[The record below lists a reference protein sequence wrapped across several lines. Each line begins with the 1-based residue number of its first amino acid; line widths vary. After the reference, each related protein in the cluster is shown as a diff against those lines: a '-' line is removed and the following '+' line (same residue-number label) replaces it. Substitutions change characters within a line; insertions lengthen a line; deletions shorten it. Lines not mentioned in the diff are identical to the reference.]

1 VEFSGGVSVTHRL
14 ELEIN
19 SNKRSNILAKHLP
32 RGPQLV
38 ERPPTVLI
46 VGAESLLGKELR
58 DQLQSKSV
66 PVTVKLISVEEE
78 GGILT
83 EQEGEPIVMGPLGWH
98 DLNGGTAVLLAGSP
112 ESSAEALKRAQQLA
126 PQPLII
132 DVTGALDSK
141 SGTALRAPLIESGPP
156 RKAAVQVI
164 AHPAAIALTMFFKQ
178 LLSAGAIVRSVVQVF
193 EPASERGQPGLNEL
207 QQQTVGL
214 LAFQKLKKEVYDAQA
229 SFNML
234 PQYGSEAPK
243 TLAEIE
249 LRIDRNLATLLAVEP
264 VVPMPSLRLI
274 QAPVFHGYSFSI
286 WVEFDRNPGLEAISN
301 ALTAPFI
308 ELRRSDE
315 EPPSNVGAAG
325 QSGITVGS
333 IVIDRNHPSACWFW
347 VVADNL
353 RIAADNAIEVVSES
367 L

>member
-1 VEFSGGVSVTHRL
+1 M
-14 ELEIN
+14 
-19 SNKRSNILAKHLP
+19 AKHTRAAP
-32 RGPQLV
+32 RLV
-38 ERPPTVLI
+38 DRSPTVLI

-58 DQLQSKSV
+58 DQIQNKNV

-83 EQEGEPIVMGPLGWH
+83 EHEGEPVVIGPLGWQ

-112 ESSAEALKRAQQLA
+112 ESSAEALKRAQQLK
-126 PQPLII
+126 PQPVII

-141 SGTALRAPLIESGPP
+141 PGAGLRAPLVESQPP
-156 RKAAVQVI
+156 RNSAIQVI

-178 LLSAGAIVRSVVQVF
+178 LLSAGTIVRSVVQIF
-193 EPASERGQPGLNEL
+193 EPASERGQRGLDEL

-214 LAFQKLKKEVYDAQA
+214 LAFQKLKKEVYDTQA

-234 PQYGSEAPK
+234 PQYGSDAPK
-243 TLAEIE
+243 PLAEIE
-249 LRIDRNLATLLAVEP
+249 LRIHLNLATLLP
-264 VVPMPSLRLI
+264 GPMPSLRLI

-286 WVEFDRNPGLEAISN
+286 WVEFEHNPGVEAVSD
-301 ALTAPFI
+301 ALAGPHI
-308 ELRRSDE
+308 EVRRSDD

-325 QSGITVGS
+325 QSGLAVGS
-333 IVIDRNHPSACWFW
+333 ITIDRTQPNACWFW
-347 VVADNL
+347 AAADNL
-353 RIAADNAIEVVSES
+353 RIAADNAIEVISES

>member
-1 VEFSGGVSVTHRL
+1 MARTPLRRPH
-14 ELEIN
+14 
-19 SNKRSNILAKHLP
+19 
-32 RGPQLV
+32 LV

-58 DQLQSKSV
+58 DQLESKSI

-83 EQEGEPIVMGPLGWH
+83 EQQGEPVVMGPLGWQ
-98 DLNGGTAVLLAGSP
+98 DLKGGRAVLLAGSP
-112 ESSAEALKRAQQLA
+112 ESSVEALNRAQQLN
-126 PQPLII
+126 PKPLII
-132 DVTGALDSK
+132 DATGALDSK
-141 SGTALRAPLIESGPP
+141 PGGSLRAPLVETAPP
-156 RKAAVQVI
+156 RTAAVQVI

-178 LLSAGAIVRSVVQVF
+178 LLSAGCIVRSVVQIF

-214 LAFQKLKKEVYDAQA
+214 LAFQTLKKEVYDAQA

-234 PQYGSEAPK
+234 AQFGSEAPK
-243 TLAEIE
+243 ALGEIE
-249 LRIDRNLATLLAVEP
+249 LRIERNLATLLAMDS

-286 WVEFDRNPGLEAISN
+286 WVEFEQNPGVEAVSN
-301 ALTAPFI
+301 ALASPHI
-308 ELRRSDE
+308 ELRRSHE

-325 QSGITVGS
+325 QSGIAVGS
-333 IVIDRNHPSACWFW
+333 ISIDRNQPRACWFW

-353 RIAADNAIEVVSES
+353 RIAADSAVEVISES

>member
-1 VEFSGGVSVTHRL
+1 M
-14 ELEIN
+14 
-19 SNKRSNILAKHLP
+19 AKHTRAAP
-32 RGPQLV
+32 RLV
-38 ERPPTVLI
+38 DRSPTVLI

-58 DQLQSKSV
+58 DQIQSKNV

-83 EQEGEPIVMGPLGWH
+83 EHEGEPVVIGPLGWQ

-112 ESSAEALKRAQQLA
+112 ESSAEALKRAQQLK
-126 PQPLII
+126 PQPIII

-141 SGTALRAPLIESGPP
+141 PGAGLRAPLVESQPP
-156 RKAAVQVI
+156 RNSAIQVI

-178 LLSAGAIVRSVVQVF
+178 LLSAGTIVRSVAQIF
-193 EPASERGQPGLNEL
+193 EPASERGQRGLDEL

-214 LAFQKLKKEVYDAQA
+214 LAFQKLKKEVYDTQA

-234 PQYGSEAPK
+234 PQYGSDAPK
-243 TLAEIE
+243 ALAEIE
-249 LRIDRNLATLLAVEP
+249 LRIDRNLATLLAVDP
-264 VVPMPSLRLI
+264 RVPMPSLRLI

-286 WVEFDRNPGLEAISN
+286 WVEFEHNPGVEAVSN
-301 ALTAPFI
+301 ALAGPHI
-308 ELRRSDE
+308 EVRRSAD

-325 QSGITVGS
+325 QSGIAVGS
-333 IVIDRNHPSACWFW
+333 ITIDRTQPNACWFW
-347 VVADNL
+347 AAADNL
-353 RIAADNAIEVVSES
+353 RIAADNAIEVISES